1 MKKLILLFF
10 SLLAVGGIFQACDNS
25 KTYAEMLDDEKDA
38 VNRFIRE
45 HGIKVIS
52 KDEFEKDTVTAE
64 NEYVA
69 FSNGVYM
76 HIADRGS
83 ENPADTFANGNSVI
97 VRYVEQNMMT
107 NDTTAVNVFLPGW
120 EDPRIYSYPA
130 VFRYVSVGTNVYGV
144 FTEMDYLWSYY
155 YSSTAVPAGWLI
167 ALPYIRNF
175 AHVKL
180 IVPSK
185 MGHQSAQQSV
195 IPYFYDVWKFQNEPK
210 NIPSDEEDQIK

>member
-10 SLLAVGGIFQACDNS
+10 SLMALGYLFQACDNS

-38 VNRFIRE
+38 VNRFIRQN
-45 HGIKVIS
+45 GIKIIS
-52 KDEFEKDTVTAE
+52 KEEFEKDTITAE

-76 HIADRGS
+76 HIVSRGVQAQADS
-83 ENPADTFANGNSVI
+83 FANGNLVAT
-97 VRYVEQNMMT
+97 RYVEQNIMT
-107 NDTTAVNVFLPGW
+107 GDTTTFNVCLPKW
-120 EDPRIYSYPA
+120 EDFPLTYLYPL
-130 VFRYVSVGTNVYGV
+130 VFRYAVEGTNAYGI
-144 FTEMDYLWSYY
+144 FTEFDATWGETYQYASG
-155 YSSTAVPAGWLI
+155 VPAGWLI
-167 ALPYIRNF
+167 ALPYVRNL

-195 IPYFYDVWKFQNEPK
+195 VPYFYDIHKFQNEP
-210 NIPSDEEDQIK
+210 E